1 MYNYFNLIGKVK
13 EISSIVSEHNN
24 PDALD
29 YKITL
34 TVFDDF
40 KNAEGQFESQ
50 DFDIYVSNLVANL
63 TQLNDNIFI
72 WQSVGIRGRIIHK
85 DGNLILVAHN
95 ILFFSKNK
103 KEEEESNV

>member
-1 MYNYFNLIGKVK
+1 MNSYFMMIGKVK
-13 EISSIVSEHNN
+13 EISSVVSYHNN
-24 PDALD
+24 PDDLD

-40 KNAEGQFESQ
+40 RNAEGQFESQ

-63 TQLNDNIFI
+63 TQLNINISI
-72 WQSVGIRGRIIHK
+72 DEHIGIRGRIIHK
-85 DGNLILVAHN
+85 DGKLILVAHH
-95 ILFFSKNK
+95 ILFFSK